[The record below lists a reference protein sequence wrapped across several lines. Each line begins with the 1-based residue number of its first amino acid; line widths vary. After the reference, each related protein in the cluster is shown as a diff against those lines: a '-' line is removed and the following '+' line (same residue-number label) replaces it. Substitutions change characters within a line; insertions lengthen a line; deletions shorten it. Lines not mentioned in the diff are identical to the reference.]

1 MREQGLSE
9 EALFN
14 FFREK
19 KAEDLSHS
27 RILSSMC
34 TPPHPVAIK
43 AHELFIETN
52 LGDPGLFPGTASLEQ
67 LLIKRI
73 GTLFHLPEA
82 VGYATS
88 GGTESNIQALRIA
101 RYQSQSKKPNVVLPE
116 SVHFSFC
123 KACDMLNIEMRP
135 VPLDDNYTMDVTS
148 AESLVNKDT
157 CCLVAVAGTTE
168 YGKVDPVPALS
179 DIAIERNIFFHVDA
193 AFGGFVL
200 PFMEKSPSFDFKCE
214 GVSSIAVDPHKMG
227 MSTIPTGCILVRD
240 ESVWNCLKVDTP
252 YLSVKQEVTLSGT
265 RPGGSVVGALAVLE
279 YLGTRGMRAIVEG
292 CMKNTQRLIRGMETF
307 GINRAVT
314 PDVNVATFQNIEHIP
329 DGWAVSWT
337 RKGHLRIVC
346 MPHVESCMIE
356 KFLEGIGEIYA

>member
-1 MREQGLSE
+1 MREVGLSE
-9 EALFN
+9 EALFT
-14 FFREK
+14 FLIERK
-19 KAEDLSHS
+19 KEDLSHS

-34 TPPHPVAIK
+34 TPPHPVAVK

-52 LGDPGLFPGTASLEQ
+52 LGDPGLFPGTASLEK
-67 LLIKRI
+67 LLIQRI
-73 GTLFHLPEA
+73 GTLFHLPKAE
-82 VGYATS
+82 GYATS

-101 RYQSQSKKPNVVLPE
+101 RYRSKSEKPNVVLPE

-135 VPLDDNYTMDVTS
+135 VPLDKNYRMDLDF
-148 AESLVNKDT
+148 AESVINEDT

-168 YGKVDPVPALS
+168 YGKVDPIPALS
-179 DIAIERNIFFHVDA
+179 EIALDKDIFFHVDA

-200 PFMEKSPSFDFKCE
+200 PFMNNIPPFDFKCE

-240 ESVWNCLKVDTP
+240 ENMWNGLKVDTP
-252 YLSVKQEVTLSGT
+252 YLSVKQEVTLVGT

-279 YLGTRGMRAIVEG
+279 YLGTKGMKAIVEG
-292 CMKNTQRLIRGMETF
+292 CMKNTDRLIRGMETF
-307 GINRAVT
+307 GYKRVVT
-314 PDVNVATFQNIEHIP
+314 PDVNVATFQDIEKVP
-329 DGWAVSWT
+329 DDWAVSWT

-346 MPHVESCMIE
+346 MPHVENYMIE
-356 KFLEGIGEIYA
+356 KFLDEIGEINA